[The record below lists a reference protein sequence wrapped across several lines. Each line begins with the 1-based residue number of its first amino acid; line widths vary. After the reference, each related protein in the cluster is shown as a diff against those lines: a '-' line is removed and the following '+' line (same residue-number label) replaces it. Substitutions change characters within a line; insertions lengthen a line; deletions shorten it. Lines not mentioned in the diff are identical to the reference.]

1 MASPFFFVK
10 KKDGKLHLVQDF
22 RKLNKITVKNAY
34 PLPLISD
41 LLNQLR
47 GARYFTKLDVWWGY
61 NNVRIKKGD
70 EWKAAFCTNHGLFKP
85 LVMFFG
91 LMNSPLT
98 FQTMMNEIF
107 QDLIAEGV
115 VCIYLNEILIFSK
128 TLAEHRRVTRLV
140 LERLRQH
147 HLYLKPEKCEFE
159 KTQIEDVRL

>member
-41 LLNQLR
+41 LLNQLW
-47 GARYFTKLDVWWGY
+47 GAWYFTKLDVRWGY

-70 EWKAAFCTNHGLFKP
+70 EWKAAFHTNHGLFEP

-107 QDLIAEGV
+107 QDLISEGV
-115 VCIYLNEILIFSK
+115 VCIYLNDILQN
-128 TLAEHRRVTRLV
+128 
-140 LERLRQH
+140 LRIA
-147 HLYLKPEKCEFE
+147 LLCYLTSLGKITPGPL
-159 KTQIEDVRL
+159 I